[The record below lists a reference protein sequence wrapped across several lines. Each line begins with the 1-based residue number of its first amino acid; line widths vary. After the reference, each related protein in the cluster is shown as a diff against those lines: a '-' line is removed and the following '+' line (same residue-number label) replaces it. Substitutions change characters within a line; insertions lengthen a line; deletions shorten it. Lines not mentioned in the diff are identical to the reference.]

1 MKIEGFRGAVL
12 MLDEKM
18 NEKMPE
24 KVTVLIFPGGG
35 YSWLSQRESFPV
47 ERALRG
53 AGFRAAVL
61 CYDTDQEVLGLTPL
75 KQAAWGVA
83 KVRELYPGDPV
94 YVLGFSAGSHCA
106 GSLAVHWDHRDWE
119 GKDLFGEVKEFLGDP
134 SLPADSFRPDRA
146 ALSYPVITSGS
157 YAHIDSFVRLTGIP
171 AEEVKK
177 IAEEESGKEKTADAE
192 EISTETEKTKKRMLR
207 WFSLEK
213 QVDESMPPVFLWHT
227 AEDESVP
234 VQNSLLFADA
244 LVKAK
249 IPVEMHIFPHGVHG
263 LSLATEEV
271 AQPEKKRFPDPHVAG
286 WFDTLVRWMKEK
298 V

>member
-1 MKIEGFRGAVL
+1 
-12 MLDEKM
+12 
-18 NEKMPE
+18 MPE
-24 KVTVLIFPGGG
+24 KATVLIFPGGC

-47 ERALRG
+47 ERALHR

-61 CYDTDQEVLGLTPL
+61 CYEVEKEVLGLAPL

-83 KVRELYPGDPV
+83 KVREIYPGDPV

-106 GSLAVHWDHRDWE
+106 GSLAVHWNHRDWE
-119 GKDLFGEVKEFLGDP
+119 GKDLFQEVKEFLGDP
-134 SLPADSFRPDRA
+134 SLPADCFRPDRA
-146 ALSYPVITSGS
+146 ALSYPVISSGP
-157 YAHIDSFVRLTGIP
+157 YAHADSFMRLTGIP
-171 AEEVKK
+171 AEEIRKISAEEIK
-177 IAEEESGKEKTADAE
+177 NTTEETADRGNGIIAEEELKR
-192 EISTETEKTKKRMLR
+192 RMLQ

-213 QVDESMPPVFLWHT
+213 QADKDTPPVFLWHT

-249 IPVEMHIFPHGVHG
+249 VPVEMHIFPHGVHG

-271 AQPEKKRFPDPHVAG
+271 AQPENKRFADPHVAG
-286 WFDTLVRWMKEK
+286 WFDALVRWMKMKEI